1 MKRTPK
7 TKANPLSPIA
17 LAAAVTVAAMAGACD
32 EFSFVSLLSLPDQV
46 VPEELVLTV
55 AQDSVPSG
63 SSVPLEVSGGT
74 LPYTFTLAGSDLYQ
88 PTRDRSL
95 GTIDNSKFTAG
106 QAIGTVLITVEDAA
120 GGSAFIE
127 VAVIPPKPV
136 FIITRSGVV
145 QGSPEKANFAV
156 NWTYIDTAM
165 VDGFS
170 IYASID
176 GNEYSLVATANAT
189 DTSIQSQ
196 NNVFYYSSVAYRII
210 AHADSFYSSPEIQT
224 FQVTP

>member
-1 MKRTPK
+1 MKRTPTAK
-7 TKANPLSPIA
+7 SKALSPIA
-17 LAAAVTVAAMAGACD
+17 LAAAVAVASLAGACD

-95 GTIDNSKFTAG
+95 GSIDNSKFTAG
-106 QAIGTVLITVEDAA
+106 QAIGTVLITVEDAS

-127 VAVIPPKPV
+127 VAVIPPTVTFTSNTKRNGSSNIQIEWTFPDASMISSFTIEESTSDGP
-136 FIITRSGVV
+136 FITLDPEPAATTVNLLYTDHQITTKYTYRVYAV
-145 QGSPEKANFAV
+145 ALQG
-156 NWTYIDTAM
+156 TQ
-165 VDGFS
+165 
-170 IYASID
+170 IYK
-176 GNEYSLVATANAT
+176 
-189 DTSIQSQ
+189 SQ
-196 NNVFYYSSVAYRII
+196 AAEFTFY
-210 AHADSFYSSPEIQT
+210 
-224 FQVTP
+224 